1 MRRHEAPAGH
11 LCLGW
16 GRRNPGSGRARCA
29 LDRRDTPEPGDEAVL
44 GISFD
49 EGRVLITLDKNFG
62 ELAIV
67 CGKPHC
73 GIIRLVDLPARQQG
87 TYCAVVL
94 DRFADELSRGAI
106 LTVTSER
113 VRIRPAD

>member
-1 MRRHEAPAGH
+1 MKLLLDICVCRGVAATRAPAGH
-11 LCLGW
+11 DLRWMGEV
-16 GRRNPGSGRARCA
+16 PP
-29 LDRRDTPEPGDEAVL
+29 DPGDEAVL
-44 GISFD
+44 GIASD
-49 EGRVLITLDKNFG
+49 EGRVLTTLDKEFG

-67 CGKPHC
+67 YGKPHC
-73 GIIRLVDLPARQQG
+73 GIIGLVDLPARQQG
-87 TYCAVVL
+87 TYSAVVL